1 MKNLNSGAW
10 PQSWKQP
17 SGKDHQSAEAVLPN
31 DYLYD
36 LYAVCNHHGGMHGGH
51 YTGNKQD
58 SVIKFFFVK
67 NSHSL
72 YWNFCSAFYV
82 HVPLAFKSTNSP
94 EERKINA
101 MHYAQRQYI

>member
-58 SVIKFFFVK
+58 SVIKFFFIK
-67 NSHSL
+67 NSYSL
-72 YWNFCSAFYV
+72 YWNFCSVSMCMCLWPY
-82 HVPLAFKSTNSP
+82 SP
-94 EERKINA
+94 EERKIHA
-101 MHYAQRQYI
+101 LHDAQKQYI